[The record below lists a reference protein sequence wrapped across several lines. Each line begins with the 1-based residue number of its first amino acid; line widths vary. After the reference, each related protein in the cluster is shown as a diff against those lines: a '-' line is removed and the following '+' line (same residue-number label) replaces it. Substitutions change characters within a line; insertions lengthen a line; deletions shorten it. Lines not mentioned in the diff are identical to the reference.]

1 MKNFQLIIL
10 ILFLN
15 YTGFSQEDTTIV
27 YEDTTVYNGINYT
40 DKKYEVICFA
50 PNAITPNGNGGN
62 EEWIPVLI
70 NNNPWR
76 FQVII
81 YNRLGST
88 IWESYDQSIG
98 WDGTLNGEPIMA
110 GVYVWY
116 ITTRSNETDKKFEFK
131 GFVTVI
137 R

>member
-10 ILFLN
+10 FFLL
-15 YTGFSQEDTTIV
+15 THIGFSQEDTTII

-50 PNAITPNGNGGN
+50 PNSITPNSSGGN
-62 EEWIPVLI
+62 EEWMPVLI

-81 YNRLGST
+81 YNRLGSI

>member
-1 MKNFQLIIL
+1 MKQLQLIIP
-10 ILFLN
+10 ILLLSHV
-15 YTGFSQEDTTIV
+15 GFSQADTTIV
-27 YEDTTVYNGINYT
+27 YEDTTVYNGINYA
-40 DKKYEVICFA
+40 DQKYEVICFA
-50 PNAITPNGNGGN
+50 PNAIIPYGSGANA
-62 EEWIPVLI
+62 EWMPVLI
-70 NNNPWR
+70 NNNPWK

-81 YNRLGST
+81 YDRFGSV

-116 ITTRSNETDKKFEFK
+116 ITTLANETDKRFEFT

>member
-10 ILFLN
+10 FFLL
-15 YTGFSQEDTTIV
+15 THIGFSQEDTTII

-62 EEWIPVLI
+62 EEWMPVLI

>member
-1 MKNFQLIIL
+1 MKQLQLIIL
-10 ILFLN
+10 ILSLSHI
-15 YTGFSQEDTTIV
+15 GFSQEDTTIV

-50 PNAITPNGNGGN
+50 PNAIIPHSSGGN
-62 EEWIPVLI
+62 EEWIPMLI
-70 NNNPWR
+70 NNNPWK

-81 YNRLGST
+81 YNRLGSV

-98 WDGTLNGEPIMA
+98 WDGTLNGEPITE

-116 ITTRSNETDKKFEFK
+116 ITTLANETDKRFEFK

-137 R
+137 Q

>member
-10 ILFLN
+10 FFLL
-15 YTGFSQEDTTIV
+15 THIGFSQEDTTII

-50 PNAITPNGNGGN
+50 PNSITPNGSGGN
-62 EEWIPVLI
+62 EEWMPVLI